1 MIDETDLDYYCQI
14 VEKNFDL
21 LCEESQRESL
31 KVLIRQYLKSNP
43 EKTIEDVKRIVDEAV
58 LETALGETEEET

>member
-1 MIDETDLDYYCQI
+1 MIDETDLDYYCEI

-31 KVLIRQYLKSNP
+31 KVFIRAYLRSNP

-58 LETALGETEEET
+58 LETALGETDEET

>member
-14 VEKNFDL
+14 IEKNFDL

-58 LETALGETEEET
+58 LETALGETDEET

>member
-1 MIDETDLDYYCQI
+1 MIDETDLDYYCEI

-58 LETALGETEEET
+58 LETALGETDEET

>member
-58 LETALGETEEET
+58 LENALGETDEET

>member
-1 MIDETDLDYYCQI
+1 MIDETDLDYYCEI

-31 KVLIRQYLKSNP
+31 KVLIRAYLRSNP
-43 EKTIEDVKRIVDEAV
+43 EKTIEDVKQIVDEAV